1 MSDPTRIPDPPPTA
15 VVAAQLIRLL
25 GATVDVV
32 ADGYDPLEDE
42 EPLRRATNAAGLALR
57 GLAAGDPADIEHG
70 LVELTAVVASTHT
83 LL

>member
-1 MSDPTRIPDPPPTA
+1 MSDPTRITEASPTA

-42 EPLRRATNAAGLALR
+42 EPLRRATDAAGLALR
-57 GLAAGDPADIEHG
+57 GLAAGDPADIERG
-70 LVELTAVVASTHT
+70 LVELTAVVAGTHP